1 MRRQEQR
8 DRELKTKRPANS
20 GPTSHVSAKCR
31 IARLNGGGRSRSRTR
46 LQPREFP
53 ANREIN
59 REFRRIPPRGAILK
73 AGTRANSEPCTE
85 IPYSAEQGIVA
96 KEQGIFAKEQ
106 GICMQRTGNF
116 SRQVTIIRR
125 RRFLIGGYY
134 QPCPPPTAA
143 CHRHRPEPH
152 RRAGARQGGPVR
164 FFADIFGL
172 PFDAP
177 SCHFAPVRMNE
188 QLDVPVRR
196 RSVADRGSA
205 RAAHSTAP
213 PPHQFF

>member
-1 MRRQEQR
+1 LASLRKAPESP
-8 DRELKTKRPANS
+8 DCVVADAVDLEPVSNPANS
-20 GPTSHVSAKCR
+20 LLTGKLTGNFA
-31 IARLNGGGRSRSRTR
+31 
-46 LQPREFP
+46 EFL
-53 ANREIN
+53 
-59 REFRRIPPRGAILK
+59 RGAILK

-134 QPCPPPTAA
+134 QPCAPPTAA

-164 FFADIFGL
+164 FFADIIRCPKL
-172 PFDAP
+172 PF
-177 SCHFAPVRMNE
+177 
-188 QLDVPVRR
+188 
-196 RSVADRGSA
+196 RGSGK
-205 RAAHSTAP
+205 R
-213 PPHQFF
+213 QL